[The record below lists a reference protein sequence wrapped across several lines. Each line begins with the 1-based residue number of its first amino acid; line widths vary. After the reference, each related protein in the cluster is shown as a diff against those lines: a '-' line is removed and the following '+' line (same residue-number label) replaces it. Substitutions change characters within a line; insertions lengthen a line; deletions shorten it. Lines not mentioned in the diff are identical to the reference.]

1 MAYTRA
7 QEWQRAK
14 LAAGRLARLPGQAHE
29 GIRLRREVE
38 KEMERRQKENKRLA
52 KNVSLYLDRVMRR
65 QDEAAAARQEAA
77 RQAAAAAGGGVAEA
91 RGAEEAT
98 DSGEEEAASGGSS
111 CTCA

>member
-14 LAAGRLARLPGQAHE
+14 HAAGRLARLPGQAHE

-65 QDEAAAARQEAA
+65 QEAAAAARQEAA
-77 RQAAAAAGGGVAEA
+77 RQAVAGGGVAEA